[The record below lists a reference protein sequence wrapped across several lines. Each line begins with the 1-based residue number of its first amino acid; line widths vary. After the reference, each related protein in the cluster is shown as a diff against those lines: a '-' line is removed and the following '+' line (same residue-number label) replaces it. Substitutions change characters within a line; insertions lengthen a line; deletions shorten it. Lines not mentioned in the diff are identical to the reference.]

1 MNTLVFAR
9 NIASNVR
16 AVLVVCMFLIA
27 PVASMAAGT
36 QGGALVTDLTGTAAF
51 EGATQGSLTILSV
64 IQADAR
70 VRLASAARLTVLV
83 LESGDEFIFIG
94 PAVIRFSAAEPQ
106 VLEGS
111 KPEKHSS
118 PFARTGKGVVID
130 PSGLSQATFVMR
142 GVRHSVPIRI
152 LSPQGIRVIDARP
165 EFRWQAVEPG
175 AKYLFKLTDDNGA
188 SIYEFEGEGTLLRL
202 PLSVTLKEGMNYS
215 WNVSTSG
222 RDGTDYLGSGNLSL
236 ASSELKARVDKLRP
250 STGAPVSERVA
261 FAVWL
266 MQMGLK
272 DEARSYWN
280 ALARERPQDTQLKS
294 LAEE

>member
-118 PFARTGKGVVID
+118 PFARTAPFGANQD
-130 PSGLSQATFVMR
+130 SFAT
-142 GVRHSVPIRI
+142 GNTRHRCAP
-152 LSPQGIRVIDARP
+152 GIPLAGGRARC
-165 EFRWQAVEPG
+165 E
-175 AKYLFKLTDDNGA
+175 
-188 SIYEFEGEGTLLRL
+188 I
-202 PLSVTLKEGMNYS
+202 PLQTH
-215 WNVSTSG
+215 
-222 RDGTDYLGSGNLSL
+222 R
-236 ASSELKARVDKLRP
+236 
-250 STGAPVSERVA
+250 
-261 FAVWL
+261 
-266 MQMGLK
+266 
-272 DEARSYWN
+272 
-280 ALARERPQDTQLKS
+280 
-294 LAEE
+294 